1 MKKSVVR
8 ILCFSA
14 WLAALSVHAQDVEI
28 AFKGDR
34 VNVKNKCKDS
44 INVDVQGT
52 LVQVVSK
59 FRDYEPEFLLKG
71 KCGDGRIVLTT
82 KGKAKVSLDGL
93 QLTSREGAPLWL
105 KNKKRVKVVA
115 KNGSKNELCV
125 EAITDTAKQKAAV
138 IFSKDNVKLGGKGEL
153 TLLAKADG
161 VKGINVKKNLTIDD
175 LTLEVTTLGQNLG
188 RDTTSFGFGFGGPGG
203 PDFGG
208 GFPPFG
214 GPGLGGPREE
224 GDTAHHHRGP
234 GFGGPGG
241 GFPGFN
247 MDEMPEEMKAQF
259 EEMRKRMEE
268 AREKGEMPDFGGFGG
283 PGFGGPGGAADG
295 GAGFGGFG
303 GGFGG
308 FGFGGGESGDPDEP
322 GGFGGKERY
331 MGKTKA
337 IKAMGQVVINSGRV
351 TAKTVSAGA
360 EGIEGKQGVT
370 INGGEVRVDAVD
382 DAINANA
389 PIIFNGGKVYA
400 ESHNNDAVDANYGSG
415 MLGFGF
421 GPQNN
426 KSSDKKE
433 GEPDPAIAVRGGEV
447 YAWSHLGNPEEGLDC
462 DFTPLEI
469 KGGTVFTL
477 GGGMG
482 EMPSVPDTTSAHQPT
497 VLLLG
502 LNLEKGEKVLFKE
515 GDKTVYTFEAPMNY
529 KNSASIVTHPS
540 FQLGHSYTVVTKAEE
555 RTVCFDEKFVISRK
569 K

>member
-1 MKKSVVR
+1 MKSSVFKF
-8 ILCFSA
+8 LFCSA
-14 WLAALSVHAQDVEI
+14 LLGSLPAAAQDVAI
-28 AFKGDR
+28 TFKGNK
-34 VNVKNKCKDS
+34 VNVKNEHRDS
-44 INVDVQGT
+44 IQVDVQGT
-52 LVQVVSK
+52 RVQVVSK

-71 KCGDGRIVLTT
+71 KCEDGRLVMVT
-82 KGKAKVSLDGL
+82 KGKAKVILDGL

-115 KNGSKNELCV
+115 RNGSRNELCV
-125 EAITDTAKQKAAV
+125 EAITDTSTQKAAV

-153 TLLAKADG
+153 RLLAKADG

-175 LTLEVTTLGQNLG
+175 LTLDVTTLGQNLG
-188 RDTTSFGFGFGGPGG
+188 RDTTSFGFGGF
-203 PDFGG
+203 DFGG
-208 GFPPFG
+208 GFPGFG
-214 GPGLGGPREE
+214 GLREE
-224 GDTAHHHRGP
+224 GDTARHHRGP
-234 GFGGPGG
+234 GFGG

-247 MDEMPEEMKAQF
+247 PDDMPEEMKAQF

-268 AREKGEMPDFGGFGG
+268 AREKGEMPNFGGFPGGGFPGGG
-283 PGFGGPGGAADG
+283 PGLGGPGGAPDG
-295 GAGFGGFG
+295 GAGFG

-337 IKAMGQVVINSGRV
+337 IKAMGQVVINSGLV
-351 TAKTVSAGA
+351 TVKTVSAGA

-370 INGGEVRVDAVD
+370 INGGEIHVDAVD

-421 GPQNN
+421 GQPDN
-426 KSSDKKE
+426 KPSDKKP
-433 GEPDPAIAVRGGEV
+433 GDPDPAIAIRGGEV
-447 YAWSHLGNPEEGLDC
+447 YAWSHLGSPEEGLDC

-469 KGGTVFTL
+469 TGGTIFTL

-497 VLLLG
+497 ILLLG
-502 LNLEKGEKVLFKE
+502 LNLKKGEKVQFRE
-515 GDKTVYTFEAPMNY
+515 GDRTVYTFQAPMNY

-540 FQLGHSYTVVTKAEE
+540 FQLGHTYSVLTKDGQREFTFSEAFVVV
-555 RTVCFDEKFVISRK
+555 R
-569 K
+569 